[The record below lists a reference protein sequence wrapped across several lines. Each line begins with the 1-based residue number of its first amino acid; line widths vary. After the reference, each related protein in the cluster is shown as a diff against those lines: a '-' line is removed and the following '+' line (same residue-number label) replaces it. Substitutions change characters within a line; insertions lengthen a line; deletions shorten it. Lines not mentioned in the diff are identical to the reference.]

1 MVYRPIVKL
10 VDYDKLSEDQKAKL
24 NKLLLGR
31 KVQLKKA
38 LSDVEEGLK
47 MLKRAGKKSAKRK
60 TGKKRTAKRR

>member
-31 KVQLKKA
+31 KVQLEKA

-47 MLKRAGKKSAKRK
+47 MLARASKKSAKRK

>member
-31 KVQLKKA
+31 KVQLEKA